1 VARLQKTDKALDGRM
16 EEVERGLFLLKVA
29 YDKYFSGLEPIEP
42 MKERDDMRRVFRDL
56 SQVNPTNATQLHKLR
71 TLRARWSNLDLYLT
85 RNLVQIE
92 RGTHAKF
99 RFRADAAERARLAAQ
114 GAAASEAEAAA
125 KAAALQGQA
134 QAERARRE
142 DAAYRD
148 VYERY
153 MEARRSC
160 GQTGDLDFESVK
172 KQLAQQVRV
181 LKSQY
186 KCTSVKFR
194 VTVEDGK
201 ARLKAAPQRDTPD
214 PAAP

>member
-1 VARLQKTDKALDGRM
+1 
-16 EEVERGLFLLKVA
+16 
-29 YDKYFSGLEPIEP
+29 
-42 MKERDDMRRVFRDL
+42 
-56 SQVNPTNATQLHKLR
+56 
-71 TLRARWSNLDLYLT
+71 
-85 RNLVQIE
+85 
-92 RGTHAKF
+92 
-99 RFRADAAERARLAAQ
+99 
-114 GAAASEAEAAA
+114 
-125 KAAALQGQA
+125 AAALQGQA

-214 PAAP
+214 PAAS